1 MQIGQAYYTS
11 SIKMILKMRA
21 IYPEKCIQRLEMKKK
36 TWNLSLPGKYELRG
50 ADVIVLIPDE
60 LKFKAE
66 TLLGMNN
73 VVEEWQRMIH

>member
-1 MQIGQAYYTS
+1 MYTKIGN
-11 SIKMILKMRA
+11 
-21 IYPEKCIQRLEMKKK
+21 EKKRHEIFHYQESMN
-36 TWNLSLPGKYELRG
+36 WG